1 VSYEIRELSGSLF
14 PNENK
19 QSENSP
25 NATGKALIG
34 GILYNLAA
42 WTKTSAGGVKYMSL
56 KFTIPDDTKTK
67 PREAVE
73 DTTED
78 LPF

>member
-1 VSYEIRELSGSLF
+1 MAYEIRELQGSLF

-25 NATGKALIG
+25 NATGRAMIG
-34 GILYNLAA
+34 GQLYALAA
-42 WTKTSAGGVKYMSL
+42 WTKTSASGVKYMSL
-56 KFTIPDDTKTK
+56 KFSLPDDAKAK
-67 PREAVE
+67 PREAE
-73 DTTED
+73 DTMED

>member
-1 VSYEIRELSGSLF
+1 MAYELRELQGSLF

-34 GILYNLAA
+34 GTLYNLAA
-42 WTKTSAGGVKYMSL
+42 WTKTSASGVKYMSL
-56 KFTIPDDTKTK
+56 KFTPADEAKAKGREADDTM
-67 PREAVE
+67 
-73 DTTED
+73 ED

>member
-1 VSYEIRELSGSLF
+1 MAYELREFQGSLF

-34 GILYNLAA
+34 GTLYNLAA
-42 WTKTSAGGVKYMSL
+42 WTKTGASGVKYMSL
-56 KFTIPDDTKTK
+56 KFSLPDDTKTK
-67 PREAVE
+67 NREPE
-73 DTTED
+73 DNAED

>member
-1 VSYEIRELSGSLF
+1 MAYEIRELSGSLF

-34 GILYNLAA
+34 GTLYNLAA
-42 WTKTSAGGVKYMSL
+42 WTKTNASGVKYMSL
-56 KFTIPDDTKTK
+56 KFSLPDDAKAK
-67 PREAVE
+67 NREPVE
-73 DTTED
+73 DTMED

>member
-1 VSYEIRELSGSLF
+1 MAYEIRPETGSLF

-34 GILYNLAA
+34 GTLYNLAA

-56 KFTIPDDTKTK
+56 KFSIPDDTKTK
-67 PREAVE
+67 NREPE
-73 DTTED
+73 DTAED